1 MEVAEN
7 VEHNSV
13 MKCTLYFQ
21 NLTFSSELYIY
32 LNGTA
37 EMNNF
42 FLWVMFYSFSHVID
56 LKEYH
61 KKVTRDGVYVFSP
74 DRSIAKEVS

>member
-1 MEVAEN
+1 
-7 VEHNSV
+7 

-42 FLWVMFYSFSHVID
+42 FLWVMFYSFFHLLLILSIPQESD
-56 LKEYH
+56 QGWGLCLP
-61 KKVTRDGVYVFSP
+61 P
-74 DRSIAKEVS
+74 DPSIAKEV